1 MSKKLSLG
9 VVLSLVAITAAIT
22 VSLTYVY
29 ATNSFNTKMS
39 DVNKRQAMYTKL
51 SEIDQKVRQDYIGKI
66 DESVLNDGICAGYVA
81 GLSDVNG
88 KYMSAEK
95 YKSYLAGTSGKNI
108 GVGIQTIKDDDGN
121 MEIIEVLPNSPAQKS
136 GMKKGDIIIA
146 IDGKEINRLSY
157 GEALNQL
164 DGTAGSTVKF
174 SVLRPGD
181 AIAAKDAA
189 AAKTSQVEATQ
200 NLTITVTRAEYQTNT
215 LTSALINGNVGY
227 LRITEFKN
235 ETAGAFTKAVADF
248 TSQKVTGLVIDLRN
262 NSGGSVSAMAAVLD
276 VLLPTGNTV
285 SYVNKQGNTIV
296 EFTSDAKQTALPISV
311 IVNQSTFGAAEIF
324 AADIRDDKKGL
335 IVGEKTAGYGTKNQ
349 VLPLSDG
356 SAMILSVANYVA
368 MSGTA
373 FNGVGV
379 DVDIEKALTASQKN
393 LFDRRSLASGDDSQL
408 QAAVSALIRQG
419 ASVSVIPGIPTAS
432 SASASASASA
442 STSGAAKQNFD

>member
-1 MSKKLSLG
+1 
-9 VVLSLVAITAAIT
+9 
-22 VSLTYVY
+22 
-29 ATNSFNTKMS
+29 
-39 DVNKRQAMYTKL
+39 
-51 SEIDQKVRQDYIGKI
+51 
-66 DESVLNDGICAGYVA
+66 
-81 GLSDVNG
+81 
-88 KYMSAEK
+88 
-95 YKSYLAGTSGKNI
+95 
-108 GVGIQTIKDDDGN
+108 
-121 MEIIEVLPNSPAQKS
+121 
-136 GMKKGDIIIA
+136 
-146 IDGKEINRLSY
+146 
-157 GEALNQL
+157 
-164 DGTAGSTVKF
+164 
-174 SVLRPGD
+174 
-181 AIAAKDAA
+181 
-189 AAKTSQVEATQ
+189 
-200 NLTITVTRAEYQTNT
+200 
-215 LTSALINGNVGY
+215 
-227 LRITEFKN
+227 
-235 ETAGAFTKAVADF
+235 
-248 TSQKVTGLVIDLRN
+248 
-262 NSGGSVSAMAAVLD
+262 